1 MLLIGIFCLVR
12 YYGSC
17 GSAQE
22 CMVACSHAREN
33 IPVTMSWLGNRFC
46 GVNHNRVGASS
57 ATCGGVVRDKEGAW
71 VVGFLRWLGVCYVFE
86 AEL

>member
-17 GSAQE
+17 GSAV
-22 CMVACSHAREN
+22 MKGFSVRSGFGKSPFCSGVFVCSKSA
-33 IPVTMSWLGNRFC
+33 WL
-46 GVNHNRVGASS
+46 RVL
-57 ATCGGVVRDKEGAW
+57 THEKIFQDKEGAW